1 MRVASRRG
9 PVSYFVSGP
18 QFVSDLF
25 PVESRWPSLFL
36 GSRRR
41 HSCGSHPARCPGSR
55 ARDAES
61 PRQNPRTS
69 SFPLRLTTSRAPVP
83 RYRYRATAIRAAAA
97 YSRIHFHIADI
108 TDRDIP
114 SRTSH
119 FARESTL
126 VQASDLAGCCESHC
140 DNHDA
145 SHTRGALR
153 SSIVALATLSN
164 QRFACLRSLGM
175 ALKPLAY
182 ESPRLKHAH

>member
-1 MRVASRRG
+1 MAKPFVRRG
-9 PVSYFVSGP
+9 FRSFSVHRV
-18 QFVSDLF
+18 LLAA
-25 PVESRWPSLFL
+25 WK
-36 GSRRR
+36 
-41 HSCGSHPARCPGSR
+41 PACRLTTPRS
-55 ARDAES
+55 DAES

-69 SFPLRLTTSRAPVP
+69 SLPLRLTTSRAPVP

>member
-1 MRVASRRG
+1 MTL
-9 PVSYFVSGP
+9 
-18 QFVSDLF
+18 LF
-25 PVESRWPSLFL
+25 LERPHGLFLICFDPVESRSAKPFYIFVFL
-36 GSRRR
+36 GSRGACRQA
-41 HSCGSHPARCPGSR
+41 PATPI
-55 ARDAES
+55 
-61 PRQNPRTS
+61 QNPRTS
-69 SFPLRLTTSRAPVP
+69 SLPLRLTTSRAPVP
-83 RYRYRATAIRAAAA
+83 RYRCRATAIRAAAA

>member
-1 MRVASRRG
+1 M
-9 PVSYFVSGP
+9 FL
-18 QFVSDLF
+18 D
-25 PVESRWPSLFL
+25 PSLFL
-36 GSRRR
+36 ICFRWKVDGQAFFWAKRPDARRSAFCLGSFE
-41 HSCGSHPARCPGSR
+41 HTAVSGFG

-69 SFPLRLTTSRAPVP
+69 SLPLRLTTSRAPVP

>member
-1 MRVASRRG
+1 VHR
-9 PVSYFVSGP
+9 
-18 QFVSDLF
+18 
-25 PVESRWPSLFL
+25 SLLGTRLSAF

-41 HSCGSHPARCPGSR
+41 EPETKSADLFASSSPDDESCT
-55 ARDAES
+55 
-61 PRQNPRTS
+61 RTA
-69 SFPLRLTTSRAPVP
+69 LPVP
-83 RYRYRATAIRAAAA
+83 RYGDQGRGRLLTNTFSHRRHHRPRH
-97 YSRIHFHIADI
+97 SV
-108 TDRDIP
+108 TD
-114 SRTSH
+114 SH